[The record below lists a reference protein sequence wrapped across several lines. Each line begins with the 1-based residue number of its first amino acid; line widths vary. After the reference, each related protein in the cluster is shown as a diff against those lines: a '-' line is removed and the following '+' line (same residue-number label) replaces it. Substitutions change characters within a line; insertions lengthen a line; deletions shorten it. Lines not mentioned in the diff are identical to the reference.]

1 MKNKARKRIQLFFM
15 NRNQEKNYH
24 IDYLFSHTS
33 LFSGRNSHFKIFDKD
48 EWLQYSDHL
57 PILFDLNT

>member
-1 MKNKARKRIQLFFM
+1 M